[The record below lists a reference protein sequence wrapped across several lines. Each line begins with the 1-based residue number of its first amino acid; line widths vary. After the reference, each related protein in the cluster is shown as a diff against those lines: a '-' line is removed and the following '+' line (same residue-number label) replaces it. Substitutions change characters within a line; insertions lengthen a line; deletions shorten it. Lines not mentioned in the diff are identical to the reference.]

1 MPATNN
7 MSSTMTARNTWRKAV
22 NNVMLTL
29 TGVCAF
35 LTVSTLFLIL
45 AYLVYNGGKSL
56 NWNFFT
62 KLPLAP
68 GQEGGGMANAIVGS
82 AEIVLLASLIGL
94 PIGFMAGIYL
104 AEFSS
109 KKLGFLIRYTAD
121 LLNGVPSIVIGMFA
135 WAVVVRPMHQFS
147 ALAGGFALSLMLIP
161 ITARGTEQFLL
172 EVPRTMREGALA
184 LGAPM
189 WATIAT
195 VIVPAARTGIMT
207 SMILGVARISGE
219 TAPLLFT
226 ALGNQ
231 FWSKG
236 LNQPTASLPV
246 MIFTHAT
253 APYDD
258 WHRQAWAA
266 GLVLLGLV
274 LIANVSA
281 RMIVSRGA
289 SLPK

>member
-1 MPATNN
+1 MAQN
-7 MSSTMTARNTWRKAV
+7 MSPRNRWRNAV

-45 AYLVYNGGKSL
+45 AYLLFNGGKSV
-56 NWNFFT
+56 NWAFFT
-62 KLPLAP
+62 QLPLSP

-82 AEIVLLASLIGL
+82 AVIVALASVIGL
-94 PIGFMAGIYL
+94 PIGFFAGIYL
-104 AEFSS
+104 AEFSP
-109 KKLGFLIRYTAD
+109 KKVGFAIRYTAD

-135 WAVVVRPMHQFS
+135 WAMIVKPLHQFS

-172 EVPRTMREGALA
+172 EVPRAMREGALA

-189 WATIAT
+189 WKTILT
-195 VIVPAARTGIMT
+195 VIVPAARKGIMT

-231 FWSKG
+231 FWNKS
-236 LNQPTASLPV
+236 LNEPTASLPV

-266 GLVLLGLV
+266 GLVLLMLV
-274 LIANVSA
+274 LVANISA